1 MSRAKRAAEPTAG
14 TAAHCAK
21 RASGASDFAQRIA
34 ISEVR
39 LTERKTNL
47 RGGFREAAAGY
58 SVLSDVI
65 KSFCFAD

>member
-1 MSRAKRAAEPTAG
+1 
-14 TAAHCAK
+14 
-21 RASGASDFAQRIA
+21 
-34 ISEVR
+34 